1 MSTLADRL
9 RATRE
14 ERGLNK
20 TQLKALARLKSA
32 STLSELENGTT
43 FHSPQLPNIAEA
55 LGVSAYWLRTG
66 KGEKESSKQHK
77 NHEQFIESRKA
88 SDDIVIYQFD
98 TGGRMG
104 NGLVLQDQPGV
115 IESWRVS
122 KEWASKN
129 IKNCSSL
136 VNLVVVTG
144 FGDSM
149 RPMFNPGDPLLVD
162 TGVKEMTIDAVYFF
176 RVGNEGYIKRIQ
188 RIPSKDGTIY
198 RVKSANPDYE
208 TWEVTAGMDI
218 EVFGRVLKVWRG
230 EDM

>member
-1 MSTLADRL
+1 MNEMTFAQRARLARKNAKLERKDVVHKSGISYTALADIENGQSFASVFTSTLA
-9 RATRE
+9 
-14 ERGLNK
+14 
-20 TQLKALARLKSA
+20 S
-32 STLSELENGTT
+32 
-43 FHSPQLPNIAEA
+43 IY
-55 LGVSAYWLRTG
+55 GVSGVWLETG
-66 KGEKESSKQHK
+66 KGRMEISHSLAADAEEIGSC
-77 NHEQFIESRKA
+77 
-88 SDDIVIYQFD
+88 DDVVIHQFD

-122 KEWASKN
+122 KEWAAKN

-136 VNLVVVTG
+136 TNLVVVTG

-162 TGVKEMTIDAVYFF
+162 TGVREMNIDAVYFF

-198 RVKSANPDYE
+198 RVRSANPDYE
-208 TWEVTAGMDI
+208 TWEVTAGMDV